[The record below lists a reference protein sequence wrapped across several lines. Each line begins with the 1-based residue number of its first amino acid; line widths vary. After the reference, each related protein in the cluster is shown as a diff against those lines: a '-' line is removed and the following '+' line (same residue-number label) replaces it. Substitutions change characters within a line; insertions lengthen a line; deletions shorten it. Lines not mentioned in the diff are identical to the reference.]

1 MNNRNVN
8 KRKPGKKCREN
19 MMKQE
24 GYMNQETK
32 MKGKKWLIRP
42 TMIKVNKCRKW
53 KMREDIS
60 KRSSMD

>member
-1 MNNRNVN
+1 MNKRNVN
-8 KRKPGKKCREN
+8 KRKLGKKCREN

-24 GYMNQETK
+24 DYMNQETK
-32 MKGKKWLIRP
+32 MKGKKWLTRP
-42 TMIKVNKCRKW
+42 TMIKVNKCRRW